1 MSGRKDPQ
9 GRRRAMLEVAAQE
22 MAEHGYQALTHRR
35 VAERAGVSLS
45 STTYHFTSLDD
56 LRVSALELLVDQVED
71 DLRQF
76 AREIAGCAGRPA
88 DIAAGFAAQLRD
100 HSGLQA
106 EMVLYYAGLYDPK
119 LRPLARRWA
128 QGMTEVLSGY
138 TSPAAAKAVA
148 IYMDGVI
155 LHTLLT
161 EQPVDEAELRMTIA
175 ALMSA
180 SPEKTE

>member
-22 MAEHGYQALTHRR
+22 MADHGYEALTHRR

-56 LRVSALELLVDQVED
+56 LRTSALELLASQVED
-71 DLRQF
+71 DLREF
-76 AREIAGCAGRPA
+76 ARDIEDCEGRPE
-88 DIAAGFAAQLRD
+88 DIAAGFAVQLRD
-100 HSGLQA
+100 HSALQA

-128 QGMTEVLSGY
+128 EGMAEILSDY
-138 TSPAAAKAVA
+138 TSPAAAKAIA
-148 IYMDGVI
+148 IYMDGVV

-161 EQPVDEAELRMTIA
+161 EQPIDEAELRRAIA
-175 ALMSA
+175 ALMNA
-180 SPEKTE
+180 SPEKKP